1 MMEGFR
7 HRPVLPD
14 EVLHLLNPQ
23 KGEVYVDCTLGE
35 AGHAAEVGRRLGPTG
50 TVIGIDRDPEALA
63 SAGRRLEDAF
73 AGEGP
78 RLHLIRANF
87 TALADVLTRFSVA
100 AVNRI
105 LFDLGVSSRHL
116 DDASR
121 GFTYNETEAPLD
133 MRMDP
138 DQELTAETIVNEYS
152 EQALTGIIRR
162 YGEERWASRIALFIV
177 QARDRAPLR
186 TTGQLVKVIEAAIP
200 ASARRTGPHPAR
212 RTFQSLRVAVNDEL
226 DPLERTFRTAVDW
239 LAPTGR
245 IAIISFHSLEDRIA
259 KHTFRALNQEG
270 KVIILTKRP
279 VEASQTEIQNNPRSR
294 SAKLRVAEKA
304 S

>member
-14 EVLHLLNPQ
+14 EVLRLLDPH

-35 AGHAAEVGRRLGPTG
+35 AGHAAEIGGHLGPQG
-50 TVIGIDRDPEALA
+50 TIIGLDRDPEALTFA
-63 SAGRRLEDAF
+63 SAKLQSLF

-87 TALADVLTRFSVA
+87 TALSDVLTRLGIA
-100 AVNRI
+100 AAHRI

-121 GFTYNETEAPLD
+121 GFTYNEPDAPLD

-138 DQELTAETIVNEYS
+138 GQQLTAETILNEYS
-152 EQALTGIIRR
+152 EQSLTDLIRR
-162 YGEERWASRIALFIV
+162 YGEDRWASRIAAFIV

-200 ASARRTGPHPAR
+200 AAARRTGPHPAR
-212 RTFQSLRVAVNDEL
+212 RTFQALRIAVNDEL

-239 LAPTGR
+239 LAPAGR
-245 IAIISFHSLEDRIA
+245 IAIISFHSLEDRIV
-259 KHTFRALNQEG
+259 KHTFRAMAHEG
-270 KVIILTKRP
+270 KVIILTRKP
-279 VEASQTEIQNNPRSR
+279 VEASQTEVETNPRSR